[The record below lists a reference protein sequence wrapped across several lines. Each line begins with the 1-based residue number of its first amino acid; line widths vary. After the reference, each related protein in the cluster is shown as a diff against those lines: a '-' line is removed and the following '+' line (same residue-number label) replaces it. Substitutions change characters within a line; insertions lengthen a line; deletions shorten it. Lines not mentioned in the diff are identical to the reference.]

1 MGRPVRTPRLA
12 PGAVP
17 RRRGGGVLAGLLG
30 SALLPAAPADD
41 PHARSRMEQAHS
53 SPVAALAGDAG
64 DSAPVAA
71 TRIGR
76 LFSSPEQ
83 RIELDRLRDG
93 SDSGKDAD
101 AVAGR
106 AGRGSRPEPGRGPS
120 APAVTF
126 NGIVIRNDGHLVAWV
141 DGAEAAAGTT
151 TPAGVRIETD
161 HALDGRFRI
170 RWSDGRTSAVL
181 KPGQIV
187 AGNGRV
193 RDAYEHHPTKVRA
206 GIPGE
211 RPVDSGDGEKG
222 EDAAAPVGSPDAA
235 PPPALPA
242 DLVLE
247 LLRRMRAGRAPP
259 GMDVTGARAGGDGQP
274 AANASTG
281 RESGK

>member
-1 MGRPVRTPRLA
+1 M
-12 PGAVP
+12 
-17 RRRGGGVLAGLLG
+17 LAGLLG

-41 PHARSRMEQAHS
+41 PYARSRMEKAHS
-53 SPVAALAGDAG
+53 PPVAALAGDAG

-83 RIELDRLRDG
+83 RIELDRLRND
-93 SDSGKDAD
+93 SDSGKDAN
-101 AVAGR
+101 AVAGQT
-106 AGRGSRPEPGRGPS
+106 GRGSRPEPGRGPS

-126 NGIVIRNDGHLVAWV
+126 NGIVIRNDDGHLVAWV
-141 DGAEAAAGTT
+141 DGVEAAAGTT

-161 HALDGRFRI
+161 RTLDGRFRI
-170 RWSDGRTSAVL
+170 RWSDGRASAVL

-193 RDAYEHHPTKVRA
+193 RDAYERRPTKVRA

-211 RPVDSGDGEKG
+211 RPVDSEDGEKG
-222 EDAAAPVGSPDAA
+222 EGAAAPVGPPDAIS
-235 PPPALPA
+235 PPTLPA

-247 LLRRMRAGRAPP
+247 LLQRMRAGRAPF
-259 GMDVTGARAGGDGQP
+259 GMDVSGARAPGDGQP

-281 RESGK
+281 RRSGE